1 MFQLH
6 YSLAIEKAMRTAES
20 MPKNTESLGPYMSIK
35 IKTFVAAAAFAA
47 FAPLVQADP
56 VYVPLTPT
64 AAGVDFSEL
73 GIAKGAFTSYFSFN
87 VLGTQTYHGQLR
99 TFSKLAD
106 DVTID
111 SIVLSNG
118 VNSYSFSRAASLTSG
133 TEFWKLAPVDLT
145 AGEWHLTISGV
156 DNVRKAAGNFDGFLH
171 VPEPGSLALAGLA
184 VAALAGA
191 RRRRQA

>member
-1 MFQLH
+1 
-6 YSLAIEKAMRTAES
+6 
-20 MPKNTESLGPYMSIK
+20 MSIK

-64 AAGVDFSEL
+64 AAGVDFSVL
-73 GIAKGAFTSYFSFN
+73 GIAKGTFTSYFSFN
-87 VLGTQTYHGQLR
+87 VLATQTYHGQLH
-99 TFSKLAD
+99 TFSKVED
-106 DVTID
+106 DVIID

-118 VNSYSFSRAASLTSG
+118 VQSYSFSPAASLTAG
-133 TEFWKLAPVDLT
+133 TELWTLAPVDLT
-145 AGEWHLTISGV
+145 AGEWHLTISGE
-156 DNVRKAAGNFDGFLH
+156 DNVRKAAGNFQGFLH

-184 VAALAGA
+184 VAALGVS